1 MAVKDTANKKE
12 PDIPVK
18 TWLPAVALAWI
29 VPGGGHFLL
38 KRRGRAALLLV
49 PVVLMFLFGIFMRG
63 TMFSPQFGDLFA
75 ILFGRFFGATPQNA
89 DLLSVL
95 INCGGFLGDLASG
108 FLYILASMFGY
119 NQPDTAG
126 AVYDYGAKFLV
137 SAGLLNV
144 LAMVDVYEIAIGKKS

>member
-1 MAVKDTANKKE
+1 MAAKE
-12 PDIPVK
+12 QEPKEVQVPVGQ
-18 TWLPAVALAWI
+18 WLPAVALAWI

-38 KRRGRAALLLV
+38 KRRGRAALLLA
-49 PVVLMFLFGIFMRG
+49 PVVLMFLFGVFMRG
-63 TMFSPQFGDLFA
+63 TMFSPQFGDLFG
-75 ILFGRFFGATPQNA
+75 ILFGRFFGAVPQNA

-108 FLYILASMFGY
+108 FLYVIASMLGY
-119 NQPDTAG
+119 NQPDMAG
-126 AVYDYGAKFLV
+126 AVYDYGTKFLV